1 MRSTT
6 CNHPKKIDKI
16 FTPSLGL
23 PRKDDRKKVANPIS
37 KLVQGQLVIC
47 NFQENPLKEDLIT
60 NQKSSSAFPYLVP
73 TT

>member
-37 KLVQGQLVIC
+37 KLVQGQLVI
-47 NFQENPLKEDLIT
+47 
-60 NQKSSSAFPYLVP
+60 
-73 TT
+73 